1 MTNSIDRQ
9 YMYIV
14 GKYQIYLSELQKQ
27 VLMVSSLKSS
37 LILLPVLTVAQHE
50 SGTRKAKL
58 WSVTVYNN
66 NYPDV

>member
-27 VLMVSSLKSS
+27 VLMVSSVKSS

-50 SGTRKAKL
+50 SGTRKAKSL
-58 WSVTVYNN
+58 SVTVYNN

>member
-27 VLMVSSLKSS
+27 VLMVSSVKSS

-58 WSVTVYNN
+58 LSVTVYNN